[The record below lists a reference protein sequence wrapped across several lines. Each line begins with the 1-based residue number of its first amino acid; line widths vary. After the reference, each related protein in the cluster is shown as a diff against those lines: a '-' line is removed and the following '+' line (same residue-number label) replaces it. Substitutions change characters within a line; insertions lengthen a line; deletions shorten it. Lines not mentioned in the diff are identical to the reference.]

1 VTGEALHERLRAA
14 AEEGEEAL
22 LEVLGE
28 LEGDELAEA
37 MAVLLPA
44 PTGEPLDRGRW
55 GRL

>member
-1 VTGEALHERLRAA
+1 MTGEALHERLRAA